1 MKFWIIFSFHLKN
14 ILSNSWVNLK
24 IIMDFDFFKKSFR
37 FVLWLLLLLPVSLL
51 AFASEKKGSLV
62 SWLLS
67 VPWFVTFNSGA
78 LISLSMSIWSED

>member
-51 AFASEKKGSLV
+51 AFASEKKGPLV